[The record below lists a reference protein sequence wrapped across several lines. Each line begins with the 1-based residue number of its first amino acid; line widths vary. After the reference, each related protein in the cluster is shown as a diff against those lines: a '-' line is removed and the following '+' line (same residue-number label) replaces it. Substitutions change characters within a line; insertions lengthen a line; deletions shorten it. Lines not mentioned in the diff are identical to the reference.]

1 MNSNG
6 VSATLSAI
14 VLQVTL
20 KWNRAPGFSTW
31 PTALA
36 SCRSASK
43 REAQPAEF
51 LCSRTRHGGRTSFQP
66 LSRSLLTYWG
76 SRRGRCTSGNG
87 RRRRTGQNRGLAAGE
102 RIRTFDPNLGE
113 DVLEVPCPLVALLG
127 SSAGSCFRLLQAPN
141 RTSRGVAPSDAHAR
155 SLQDINQRAA
165 RMAQEAGASAAFV
178 VVFAGNSTVT

>member
-20 KWNRAPGFSTW
+20 KWNRAPAFSTC

-66 LSRSLLTYWG
+66 LSRSLLTYWRKP
-76 SRRGRCTSGNG
+76 SRPLH
-87 RRRRTGQNRGLAAGE
+87 RRKRPKAPHRGLAAGE